1 MWAFKITTTMSIRNL
16 YKKGSSL
23 VFLSVFAFG
32 IFSCQTDLLD
42 PVPQTQIIDQ
52 FAFDTPER
60 ISLQVNNLYTAVKN
74 GQFLGG
80 RYQVYGEIR
89 ANDFL
94 NRTTNGVTGLLV
106 WNQTVTETSQNDVI
120 SLWNTAYAAINQI
133 NVFLQGLDDNEA
145 KFIAPVFAADYTTTL
160 VPRFKAEA
168 RLLRALSYHCLVQLY
183 AKPYTLGN
191 PTGSPGLPL
200 RLQAETSLANNDL
213 ARSSVAEVYSQILA
227 DLDFA
232 EQNLPL
238 TYGASASLLN
248 VTRAHRN
255 TAIALKTRVYLT
267 MGDYDSVIEE
277 ANKIVSEDGP
287 FTAATG
293 VPHALQASVASV
305 FASPQ
310 ETTESILSFP
320 FTAQNAPGTQ
330 NQLGFYYRSSA
341 STSTNPGGGEYGL
354 NQLGIMAP
362 SSAWPDTDARRT
374 FIYKVGTEYYWG
386 KYPSGTPFLDKA
398 PVIRYAEVL
407 LNLSEAIARTTAGV
421 DERALELLN
430 AVRQRSD
437 NTVSLAPADNTELL
451 DALKLERRI
460 EFLGE
465 GLRSMDILRL
475 NEEFP
480 AKGSVGAV
488 PSTALNYIWPIP
500 SNELAANKLM
510 TRNE

>member
-1 MWAFKITTTMSIRNL
+1 MRIRSI
-16 YKKGSSL
+16 YKKGSIL
-23 VFLSVFAFG
+23 IFISVFTAG
-32 IFSCQTDLLD
+32 LFSCQTDLLD

-52 FAFDTPER
+52 FAFDTPDR
-60 ISLQVNNLYTAVKN
+60 ITLQVNNVYTSVKN

-80 RYQVYGEIR
+80 RYQVYGDIR

-94 NRTTNGVTGLLV
+94 NRTSNGVTGLLV

-120 SLWNTAYAAINQI
+120 SLWNAAYASINQI
-133 NVFLQGLDDNEA
+133 NVFLQGLEDNAA
-145 KFIAPVFAADYTTTL
+145 KFVPPVFAADYTTVQ

-168 RLLRALSYHCLVQLY
+168 RLLRALAYHCLLQIY
-183 AKPYTLGN
+183 AKPYTMSGN
-191 PTGSPGLPL
+191 NPGLPL
-200 RLQAETSLANNDL
+200 RLKAETSLENNDL
-213 ARSSVAEVYSQILA
+213 ARSTVAEVYTQILN

-238 TYGASASLLN
+238 TYGASASALN

-267 MGDYDSVIEE
+267 MGDYASVIEE
-277 ANKIVSEDGP
+277 ANKIVSENAP
-287 FTAATG
+287 FTAVTG
-293 VPHALQASVASV
+293 VPHALQASVSTV

-320 FTAQNAPGTQ
+320 FTAQNTPGTQ
-330 NQLGFYYRSSA
+330 NQLAFYYRSS
-341 STSTNPGGGEYGL
+341 STSSTNPGGGEYGL
-354 NQLGIMAP
+354 NTAGILANTTG
-362 SSAWPDTDARRT
+362 WPETDARRA
-374 FIYKVGTEYYWG
+374 FAYKVGSEFFWG
-386 KYPSGTPFLDKA
+386 KYPSGTPYIDKA

-407 LNLSEAIARTTAGV
+407 LNLSEAIARTTSGV
-421 DERALELLN
+421 DARALALLN
-430 AVRQRSD
+430 AVRNRADASV
-437 NTVSLAPADNTELL
+437 TLAPADNTELL
-451 DALKLERRI
+451 DAIKLERRI

-465 GLRSMDILRL
+465 GLRSMDLLRL

-480 AKGSVGAV
+480 SKASVGAV

-500 SNELAANKLM
+500 SNELAANKFM